1 MDAPAEPAPS
11 AVVEPVTGAPLAA
24 LLGVLREEP
33 GLTGALG
40 RRATVLVLPESARA
54 ASVAGLSA
62 LSRRRPIVVA
72 VPAVAD
78 AERLASDLRAF
89 LPADAVELFPSWETL
104 PFERVS
110 PSIETMGRRLQV
122 MWRLRSGD
130 ESLQVVVA
138 PARALAQRLGPGA
151 EDAEP
156 VVVRPGDRIDQ
167 QALVERLVLSGYR
180 REYQVEH
187 RGEVAVRGS
196 IVDVF
201 PSTADRPVRI
211 DLWGDE
217 VDRLAEFSVSDQRSG
232 EDRTEAVLYPA
243 RELLATDA
251 VRARAERLV
260 ATDPWGREQWQR
272 LADGEVFEGMEA
284 WLPWLVEH
292 TAPEHALLD
301 LLGEDGLVL
310 LVEPRRLRDRVADVL
325 AEEVDLGATLA
336 RTWGLDDEVDLPRL
350 HVDLDRLLAHTDAPT
365 WSVAAVPDS
374 PDTPVVAASGWAPA
388 VGDGDALLAQMR
400 QLIGDGYRL
409 VVCADGAGSAA
420 RLEKLIADHGLSFPI
435 LDAGEGG
442 AGPEPRALLAPGGKI
457 VVAPLDR
464 GCVLP
469 GVQLA
474 LLAEADLTGR
484 RRTHRPPRTPR
495 RDAQRFYEDLK
506 VGDYV
511 VHQVHG
517 VARFA
522 GMVERAM
529 GGGAARDYLLLEYR
543 GDDKLYVPSEQI
555 DAIRLYSGGET
566 PSLNRMGGADFAR
579 TKAKVRSA
587 VAEIA
592 QELVVLYQKRRAAT
606 GHAFGEDTPWQRE
619 MEAAFPYQ
627 ETPDQLRAIIDVKE
641 DMEST
646 VPMDR
651 LVCGDVGFGKTE
663 VAVRAVFKAIQDG
676 KQAAVLVP
684 TTLLAQQHFQTFAD
698 RFAGYPVR
706 VEVLSRFLTGAQARD
721 VTEGL
726 ANGSV
731 DLVIGTHKLLSG
743 DVSFKDLGL
752 LVVDEEQRFGVT
764 HKEAIKQLKADV
776 DVLTLSATPIPRTLE
791 MSLTG
796 IRDLSL
802 LNTPPAARQPI
813 LTYVGEYDERA
824 VGEAIRRE
832 LLREGQVFYVHN
844 RVRDIEDH
852 AARLR
857 ELVPEA
863 RVAVAHGQ
871 MDEGTLERVVLDFWE
886 GAFDVLVCTTII
898 ESGIDMPT
906 VNTLVVER
914 ADLLGLGQLHQIR
927 GRVGRSGQRAYAYL
941 FFPPERQ
948 LSEEAYERLKTIGE
962 TTELGSGFRIAMRD
976 LEIRGAGNLLGTGQ
990 TGHVASVGYDLYVQM
1005 VNEAI
1010 AQLNGER
1017 VEEPRE
1023 ITLELPLPA
1032 HLPADYVERDDLRL
1046 DAYRRLAG
1054 VQAQS
1059 DVDDIAEEWAD
1070 RFGPVPEPAQNL
1082 LAIARLR
1089 AECVRTG
1096 VEEVAVTKA
1105 SALSGPGWVARIA
1118 PIKLAQS
1125 KQMRLARLYKGA
1137 LYKEE
1142 QSQLQLPVKAGGA
1155 LADDLVAALQE
1166 LVPEVAPTASG

>member
-1 MDAPAEPAPS
+1 VDAPSEPAPTPPPGS
-11 AVVEPVTGAPLAA
+11 ATPAPLGA
-24 LLGVLREEP
+24 LLDLLREEP

-40 RRATVLVLPESARA
+40 RRSTVLVLPESARA
-54 ASVAGLSA
+54 ASVAGLTA
-62 LSRRRPIVVA
+62 LSRRRPLVVA

-78 AERLASDLRAF
+78 AERLAGDLAAF
-89 LPADAVELFPSWETL
+89 LPDDSVELFPAWETL

-110 PSIETMGRRLQV
+110 PSIETMGRRLRV
-122 MWRLRSGD
+122 MWRLRND
-130 ESLQVVVA
+130 DPALRVVVA
-138 PARALAQRLGPGA
+138 PARALAQRMGP
-151 EDAEP
+151 DVDSVEP
-156 VVVRPGDRIDQ
+156 VRIGPGDRIDQ
-167 QALVERLVLSGYR
+167 QELVRGLVLSGYR

-201 PSTADRPVRI
+201 PSTADHPVRI

-217 VDRLAEFSVSDQRSG
+217 VDRLAEFSVADQRSG
-232 EDRTEAVLYPA
+232 RDVSSLELFPA
-243 RELLATDA
+243 RELLPTDA
-251 VRARAERLV
+251 VRARAERLI

-272 LADGEVFEGMEA
+272 LIDGEVFEGMEA
-284 WLPWLVEH
+284 WLAWLVDHGVGSDEE
-292 TAPEHALLD
+292 PEHVLVD
-301 LLGEDGLVL
+301 LLGPDGLVL

-325 AEEVDLGATLA
+325 AEEEDLGASLA
-336 RTWGLDDEVDLPRL
+336 RTWGLDDGRDLPRL
-350 HVDLDRLLAHTDAPT
+350 HLTVDRLLAHTDAPT
-365 WSVAAVPDS
+365 WSVAAVPDQ
-374 PDTPVVAASGWAPA
+374 PDTPAVAASGWAPA
-388 VGDGDALLAQMR
+388 VGGGEALLAQLR
-400 QLIGDGYRL
+400 QLVADDYRV
-409 VVCADGAGSAA
+409 VVCADGAGSAV
-420 RLEKLIADHGLSFPI
+420 RIQKLISEHGLSFPV
-435 LDAGEGG
+435 LDAPDG
-442 AGPEPRALLAPGGKI
+442 AAPERAALHAPGGKI

-469 GVQLA
+469 GVRLA

-484 RRTHRPPRTPR
+484 RRTHRPQRAPRQ
-495 RDAQRFYEDLK
+495 DAQRFFEDLK

-511 VHQVHG
+511 VHQHHG

-529 GGGAARDYLLLEYR
+529 GGVARDYLLLEYR

-555 DAIRLYSGGET
+555 DSIRLYSGGET

-619 MEAAFPYQ
+619 MEAAFPFQ
-627 ETPDQLRAIIDVKE
+627 ETPDQLAAIRDVKE

-663 VAVRAVFKAIQDG
+663 VAVRAVFKAVQDG

-684 TTLLAQQHFQTFAD
+684 TTLLAQQHHQTFSD
-698 RFAGYPVR
+698 RFAGYPIR
-706 VEVLSRFLTGAQARD
+706 VEVLSRFLTNAQARE
-721 VTEGL
+721 VVEGL
-726 ANGSV
+726 ASGSV
-731 DLVIGTHKLLSG
+731 DVVIGTHRLLSG
-743 DVSFKDLGL
+743 DISYKDLGL
-752 LVVDEEQRFGVT
+752 LVVDEEQRFGVG

-802 LNTPPAARQPI
+802 LNTAPAARQPI

-844 RVRDIEDH
+844 RVRDIEEH
-852 AARLR
+852 ATRIR

-886 GAFDVLVCTTII
+886 GEFDVLVCTTII

-914 ADLLGLGQLHQIR
+914 SDLLGLGQLHQIR

-941 FFPPERQ
+941 FFPQDRQ

-990 TGHVASVGYDLYVQM
+990 TGHVAAVGYDLYVQM

-1010 AQLNGER
+1010 AQLNGEP
-1017 VEEPRE
+1017 VPEPKE

-1032 HLPADYVERDDLRL
+1032 HLPSDYVERDDLRL
-1046 DAYRRLAG
+1046 DAYRRLAS
-1054 VQAQS
+1054 VESRA
-1059 DVDDIAEEWAD
+1059 DVDDIAAEWVD
-1070 RFGPVPEPAQNL
+1070 RFGPVPDPAANL

-1096 VEEVAVTKA
+1096 VEEIAVTKG
-1105 SALSGPGWVARIA
+1105 SALSGPGWVARMS
-1118 PIKLAQS
+1118 PVRLAQS

-1137 LYKEE
+1137 VYKEE
-1142 QSQLQLPVKAGGA
+1142 ISQLQLPATAGPA
-1155 LADDLVAALQE
+1155 IADDLVDALTQ
-1166 LVPEVAPTASG
+1166 LVPPPEQP